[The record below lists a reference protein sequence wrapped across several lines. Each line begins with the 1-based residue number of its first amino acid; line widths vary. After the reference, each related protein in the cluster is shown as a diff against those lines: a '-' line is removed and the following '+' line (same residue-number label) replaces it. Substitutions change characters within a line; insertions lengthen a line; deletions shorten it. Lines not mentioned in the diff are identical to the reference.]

1 MEANANLLLAPA
13 LRPGDV
19 VAVVSPSWGGIAGV
33 PAAARRGVAVLEG
46 LGYEVRMM
54 PHAAGRGRWE
64 WVSASAEER
73 AEDLLA
79 AFADPEVRAIV
90 CGIGGDHSA
99 QVLPLLDM
107 GLVAANPKVFCG
119 YSDITSLHHGIHRAT
134 GLVTFYGPALIPQW
148 GAVGGPFEYTVDHF
162 RAVVGRAGAAGAL
175 PRADVEVHDGD
186 FDAAEATGT
195 PLRRTPSRPR
205 EVLRAGRGSGPLLA
219 ACLPSARHVLGTPW
233 QPDYRGRVLV
243 LETPE
248 PPYDLAKADADL
260 THLRLAGCFDS
271 LAALVLCRPY
281 QFDDAATEALH
292 RLVMEH
298 VSGHGYPVLAR
309 VEGGH
314 TDPLPT
320 FPIGVLSTVDGDELV
335 IEEAAVAGVQP

>member
-1 MEANANLLLAPA
+1 MPPA
-13 LRPGDV
+13 LRPGDLIAV
-19 VAVVSPSWGGIAGV
+19 VAPSWGGPAEL
-33 PAAARRGVAVLEG
+33 PAAFQRGVASLESH
-46 LGYEVRMM
+46 GYRVRPM
-54 PHAAGRGRWE
+54 PNATRRGRWE
-64 WVSASAEER
+64 WVSGSPAER
-73 AEDLLA
+73 ADDLMA
-79 AFADPEVRAIV
+79 AFADPAVRAVV
-90 CGIGGDHSA
+90 CAIGGDHSA

-107 GLVAANPKVFCG
+107 DAIAANPKVFCG

-148 GAVGGPFEYTVDHF
+148 GAVGGPFDYTVRHF
-162 RAVVGRAGAAGAL
+162 EAVAGRAEAAGAL
-175 PRADVEVHDGD
+175 PRAGVEVHDGD
-186 FDAAEATGT
+186 FGAAEATGT
-195 PLRRTPSRPR
+195 PLRRSPSRPR

-219 ACLPSARHVLGTPW
+219 ACLPSARNVIGTPW
-233 QPDYRGRVLV
+233 QPDYAGRVLI

-260 THLRLAGCFDS
+260 THLRLAGCLDG

-281 QFDDAATEALH
+281 RFDDAAAEALH

-298 VSGHGYPVLAR
+298 VAEHAYPVLAR

-320 FPIGVLSTVDGDELV
+320 FPIGVLSTVDGDDLV
-335 IEEAAVAGVQP
+335 IEEPAVG